1 MGLESETSY
10 SRQGFGF
17 WGCCFQLGLT
27 TYSSIGF
34 IIHLLS
40 TIDIPAWFRDFPTG
54 TSFFP
59 WWFPVVL
66 RSQDPPEGPHGPQS
80 ALLVF
85 LSGVS
90 WRLNAKAFLFL
101 KHASICSDNG
111 AMVLLQS
118 PRICWQVENNKLLDF
133 HWYVRS
139 SPQQRWLNIIANG
152 KVDPRFSD
160 LNSKLPRDD
169 VAQFIPNM
177 FDKLLEHRYV

>member
-17 WGCCFQLGLT
+17 WRCCFQLGLT

-40 TIDIPAWFRDFPTG
+40 TIDIPAWFTDFPTG
-54 TSFFP
+54 TSFFLVISC
-59 WWFPVVL
+59 FL

-85 LSGVS
+85 LSGVFWQQNWGNVS
-90 WRLNAKAFLFL
+90 WCFVTVNVSGQKIA
-101 KHASICSDNG
+101 
-111 AMVLLQS
+111 VLLQS
-118 PRICWQVENNKLLDF
+118 PRICWQVENNKLPDF
-133 HWYVRS
+133 HWYVWS

-152 KVDPRFSD
+152 KVDPRFSV
-160 LNSKLPRDD
+160 LNSKLPHDD
-169 VAQFIPNM
+169 VAQIIPNM
-177 FDKLLEHRYV
+177 FDKLLEHPYV